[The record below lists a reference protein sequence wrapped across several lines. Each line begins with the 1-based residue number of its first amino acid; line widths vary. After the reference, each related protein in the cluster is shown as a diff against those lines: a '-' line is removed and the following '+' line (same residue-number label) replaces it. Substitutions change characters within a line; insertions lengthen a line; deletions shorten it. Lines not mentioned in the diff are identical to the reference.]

1 MKNSWFADLDVKG
14 IKAGSAQVRAKSRSL
29 LSTTTIRLTSVYHI
43 CQAPHIAPTTDAG
56 GGELTLEAP
65 YTESFS
71 GTDTAWYDGF

>member
-1 MKNSWFADLDVKG
+1 MKNSWFADLDMKG
-14 IKAGSAQVRAKSRSL
+14 IKAGSAQVRQVWLAAFDRRH
-29 LSTTTIRLTSVYHI
+29 RLTSIFHV

-56 GGELTLEAP
+56 GGELTLDAP